1 VIGPP
6 LFATLGV
13 LFLLSMVRT
22 FTATQ
27 LQVLFGKVP
36 LTILGVS
43 ALVVFGTSLLP
54 IVVGRRL
61 APRRSVAATA
71 ALLVLTTLL
80 AAAIRL
86 DWLVLAAAAVGLSAG
101 TQWLALVHAAR
112 VAGQPSPLVIGLPLG
127 LGIDL
132 VLRALFATIR
142 VVDLA
147 IALAVPLVVVAGLLV
162 LASGISALSGPLVW
176 TRPGTRGALALGA
189 VPPLLFM
196 AEAEGLNG
204 PQAAAA
210 AGLGLDGGPSTQ
222 IGMLVIGI
230 GVAVGA
236 FVLARGWPARPIA
249 AGALTVGAVLLWA
262 HLPVVSLLAGAILAA
277 GSIVAAGVLP
287 SGPVTDAKTSTVAA
301 AAFGIGWL
309 LLVGTAFA
317 FFGLY
322 AYPPGVWAAT
332 AFVVAAALLA
342 PVSLVPRLAMP
353 VASGLA
359 AIAVIVP
366 AAWLGLSRAPATVAA
381 PASFRVMTYDVH
393 QGFDAGNVPG
403 LDRMVTT
410 IGRELPDVLVLQEVV
425 RGWLVDDQQDV
436 LGYLSDRLGMSYVFG
451 PNLGDLHGNAILSRY
466 PITVTKRVHYAREPG
481 LRFQPRGAIF
491 ATVGGVQIVAT
502 HLDEN
507 ADAGA
512 VRMEQVRTLLREW
525 DAKGPTLILCG
536 CNAKPDAPELAL
548 ITDAGFG
555 DLALQS
561 GGGGNTYPAS
571 APSERID
578 YVFGVGMAAAQGHV
592 PDSTASDH
600 RGVVVNVT
608 LSGR

>member
-1 VIGPP
+1 MIGAPF
-6 LFATLGV
+6 FATLGV

-22 FTATQ
+22 FTATL

-36 LTILGVS
+36 LTTLGVS
-43 ALVVFGTSLLP
+43 AFIVFGTSLLA
-54 IVVGRRL
+54 ILVGRRL
-61 APRRSVAATA
+61 GPRRAVAATA
-71 ALLVLTTLL
+71 GVLVLATLL
-80 AAAIRL
+80 ATAIRV
-86 DWLVLAAAAVGLSAG
+86 DWLLLPTAVVGLSAG
-101 TQWLALVHAAR
+101 TQWLALMHAAR
-112 VAGQPSPLVIGLPLG
+112 IAGRPSPLVVALPLG

-132 VLRALFATIR
+132 ALRALFATVR

-147 IALAVPLVVVAGLLV
+147 IALAIPLVVVAGLLM
-162 LASGISALSGPLVW
+162 LAGGISALSGPLVW
-176 TRPGTRGALALGA
+176 TRPGPRGALALAA

-204 PQAAAA
+204 PQAAGA

-230 GVAVGA
+230 GVAAGA
-236 FVLARGWPARPIA
+236 FVLARGWPARPVA
-249 AGALTVGAVLLWA
+249 AGALVVGAVLLWA
-262 HLPVVSLLAGAILAA
+262 HLPVVSLLAGGILAA
-277 GSIVAAGVLP
+277 GTIVAAGVLP
-287 SGPVTDAKTSTVAA
+287 SGPVTDARAPTGTA
-301 AAFGIGWL
+301 AAFGVGWL
-309 LLVGTAFA
+309 LLAGTAFA

-332 AFVVAAALLA
+332 AIVVAAALAA

-359 AIAVIVP
+359 AIAVVVP
-366 AAWLGLSRAPATVAA
+366 AAWFGLSPAPATVVA
-381 PASFRVMTYDVH
+381 PATFRVMTYNVH
-393 QGFDAGNVPG
+393 QGFDAGNVPA
-403 LDRMVTT
+403 LDRMVAT
-410 IGRELPDVLVLQEVV
+410 IGRELPDVLVLEEVV

-436 LGYLSDRLGMSYVFG
+436 LGYLSERLGMSYVFG
-451 PNLGDLHGNAILSRY
+451 PNLGDLYGNAILSRY
-466 PITVTKRVHYAREPG
+466 PITVTKRIHYATEPG

-491 ATVGGVQIVAT
+491 ATVGGVQIIAT

-512 VRMEQVRTLLREW
+512 VRTEQVRTLLREW
-525 DAKGPTLILCG
+525 DAKGPTLILCD

-561 GGGGNTYPAS
+561 GGGANTYPAG
-571 APSERID
+571 APTERID
-578 YVFGVGMAAAQGHV
+578 YIFGVGMAAAQGHV
-592 PDSTASDH
+592 PESTASDH

-608 LSGR
+608 VTGR